1 MGNRVKVI
9 KRTYSLTEPLWRRF
23 EEIVPKRERSR
34 VITELVSRWIE
45 EKERERLRKEILEG
59 CQEMAEVYME
69 VEKEF
74 HPLEEEVEG
83 TLCGFGWILWKDLS
97 RLVKDRLW

>member
-1 MGNRVKVI
+1 MGVEDMGTGVKVI
-9 KRTYSLTEPLWRRF
+9 KRTYSLPEPLWRRF

-59 CQEMAEVYME
+59 CREMTEVYME
-69 VEKEF
+69 VEREF
-74 HPLEEEVEG
+74 HPLEEEVE
-83 TLCGFGWILWKDLS
+83 
-97 RLVKDRLW
+97 RLLDGAE